1 MEFLKQ
7 YEVLYKKAK
16 TDLKV
21 AKNILEDF
29 ENGDDEL
36 DLEVVM
42 FHLQQST
49 EKLLKSLLA
58 LNSLHFTK
66 THDIEQLINCTKSNS
81 IKIPDNIEKLIN
93 LSDYAVEGRYAIIH
107 DDIEDTH
114 QYIDIL
120 DTFKTFMKKEL
131 ESHNDGRNG

>member
-131 ESHNDGRNG
+131 ESHNDRQNG